1 MISPSSFPAAS
12 SKKPL
17 RTPSER
23 AARAAASHQEAEYDA
38 ELVRR
43 FNAGDEAAFVE
54 IVTRYRAKMLV
65 VALGLLRNRA
75 DAEEIAQDTFIRA
88 HRSLANF
95 RGDAS
100 LAAWLYCITLNLAR
114 NRYWYFFRR
123 RRHAMLPLD
132 AAVGEDNSAT
142 FANLVASDAPGPV
155 REAVNNEFAASVTA
169 CTALLPPSQREI
181 LTLRNVQ
188 HHSYRHISRTLGI
201 GIGTAKSRIARAR
214 CSLRVLLSKAY
225 PEFKPDAAPTDC
237 FETLRGSGRL
247 EAVGA

>member
-1 MISPSSFPAAS
+1 MVASLCSSVPPPRS
-12 SKKPL
+12 TL
-17 RTPSER
+17 DR
-23 AARAAASHQEAEYDA
+23 AARAALALREAQYDA
-38 ELVRR
+38 ILVRR
-43 FNAGDEAAFVE
+43 FVAGDEAAFVE
-54 IVTRYRAKMLV
+54 IVNRYRDKMFRA
-65 VALGLLRNRA
+65 ALGLLRNSA

-100 LAAWLYCITLNLAR
+100 LAAWLYCITLNLSR

-169 CTALLPPSQREI
+169 CTALLPPNQREI

-214 CSLRVLLSKAY
+214 CSLRLLLSKAY
-225 PEFKPDAAPTDC
+225 PEFKPDAASSDC
-237 FETLRGSGRL
+237 FESLRWSGRL
-247 EAVGA
+247 EAAGA